1 MPKKLACAFG
11 IVSKCWELS
20 VPWSTRR
27 TIVALADAHEAVES
41 RYVGN
46 LLQRHAA
53 SFGLKEEASNGD
65 RVEKAAEEAQFQEE
79 AEQPAWNDGSFGH
92 PEVCGRPCV
101 RFMHGN
107 CEQGAACQ
115 FCHLE
120 HTRPKGKLDKRQRQ
134 CFDSLNEHQ
143 VLSLIIPYVVARCED
158 QGIAEPMAEV
168 LELIRG
174 RLHELEA
181 VTSPMPVPRSKSN
194 FLRVILKRLSTARL
208 VELVVQ
214 TQADGF
220 SMCLQQALGRARA
233 VMSP

>member
-1 MPKKLACAFG
+1 MPKKLAYRSTFIAVQEDDRSACRRARSLPPRLG
-11 IVSKCWELS
+11 S
-20 VPWSTRR
+20 VDT
-27 TIVALADAHEAVES
+27 AVES

-53 SFGLKEEASNGD
+53 SFGLKEETSNGD

-208 VELVVQ
+208 VELV
-214 TQADGF
+214 
-220 SMCLQQALGRARA
+220 
-233 VMSP
+233 